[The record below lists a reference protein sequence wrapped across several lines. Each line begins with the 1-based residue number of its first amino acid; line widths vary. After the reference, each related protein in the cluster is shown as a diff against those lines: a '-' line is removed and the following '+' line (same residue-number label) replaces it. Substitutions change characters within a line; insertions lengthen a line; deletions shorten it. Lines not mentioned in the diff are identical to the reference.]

1 MSDVD
6 YVGYTKFNNLPR
18 HNGYIHSIAHIN
30 GEILPRSVTGAS
42 SNTFWSDYFYTDIP
56 SSGEVLRG
64 VLSGGSAYYGSSAGL
79 GYSHTVSVPTS
90 ASAAVGSRL
99 CFLPEGV

>member
-64 VLSGGSAYYGSSAGL
+64 VLSGGTASGSNAGL
-79 GYSHTVSVPTS
+79 GYSSTNHVPSYAS
-90 ASAAVGSRL
+90 ASVGSRL
-99 CFLPEGV
+99 CFLPENV